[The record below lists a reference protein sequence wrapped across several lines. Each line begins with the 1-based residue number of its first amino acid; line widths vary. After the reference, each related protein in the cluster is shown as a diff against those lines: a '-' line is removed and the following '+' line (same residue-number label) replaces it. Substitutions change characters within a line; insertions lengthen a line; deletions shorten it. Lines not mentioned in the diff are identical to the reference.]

1 MSDLF
6 ASQSDYDRLVALVG
20 PKEAARRLRRSR
32 AEVRPNDIEF
42 SAINAMGDVGEDGM
56 ENDGTDFAVAGE
68 DAADGNANDG
78 VNLAVG
84 PKADAYADWE
94 RRNAAFME
102 KAKAQRLAQFDNAK
116 AYIEQNYRGP
126 GLSEQ
131 LFAISQALLSPRK
144 MPGFSGTLAN
154 ISPVFTQIAKAQ
166 RTAAQERAEALMKLQ
181 QQYQS
186 GEIEAQGDV
195 LKNELALMRARA
207 AANKPQYI
215 RTEDPSG
222 KVTITPV
229 FPNGQ
234 PSQTQNDGPTF
245 ENTRYIK
252 NQTEIIKLPP
262 EIKYFIAVDDPNQTP
277 RPIPGR

>member
-1 MSDLF
+1 MSDFF
-6 ASQSDYDRLVALVG
+6 ASQADYDRLVALVG
-20 PKEAARRLRRSR
+20 PKEAARRLRRSG

-42 SAINAMGDVGEDGM
+42 SAINAMGDGGEDGM

-68 DAADGNANDG
+68 DAADNNANDG

-102 KAKAQRLAQFDNAK
+102 KARAQRLAQFNNAK

-154 ISPVFTQIAKAQ
+154 ISPVFTQIAKAR

-186 GEIEAQGDV
+186 GELEAQGDI

-207 AANKPQYI
+207 AAGKKTGAMPTARLGQDMRI
-215 RTEDPSG
+215 RHSKYGTE
-222 KVTITPV
+222 
-229 FPNGQ
+229 
-234 PSQTQNDGPTF
+234 
-245 ENTRYIK
+245 
-252 NQTEIIKLPP
+252 IKLPVP
-262 EIKYFIAVDDPNQTP
+262 EDIDELQTYLSDPDVSEDEKAAA
-277 RPIPGR
+277 RREFDGLYGYGASEIYGE

>member
-1 MSDLF
+1 MSDFF
-6 ASQSDYDRLVALVG
+6 ASQADYDRLVALVG
-20 PKEAARRLRRSR
+20 PKEAARRLRRSG

-42 SAINAMGDVGEDGM
+42 SAINAMGDGGEDGM

-68 DAADGNANDG
+68 DAADNNANDG

-94 RRNAAFME
+94 SRNTAFME
-102 KAKAQRLAQFDNAK
+102 KAKAQRLKQFNNAK

-144 MPGFSGTLAN
+144 MPGFRGTLAN

-181 QQYQS
+181 QQYQT
-186 GEIEAQGDV
+186 GELEAQGDI
-195 LKNELALMRARA
+195 LKNELALLKARTA
-207 AANKPQYI
+207 GTKPRKVWASDLSQWVS
-215 RTEDPSG
+215 EDEPVGTGITHTPKGTGLTLTKYTDGTWRLDLDDGGQAIYDG
-222 KVTITPV
+222 KGKKI
-229 FPNGQ
+229 G
-234 PSQTQNDGPTF
+234 
-245 ENTRYIK
+245 
-252 NQTEIIKLPP
+252 EIPAGGVK
-262 EIKYFIAVDDPNQTP
+262 
-277 RPIPGR
+277 

>member
-1 MSDLF
+1 MSDFF
-6 ASQSDYDRLVALVG
+6 ASQADYDRLVALIG
-20 PKEAARRLRRSR
+20 PKKAARRLRMSG
-32 AEVRPNDIEF
+32 AEVRPNDVEF
-42 SAINAMGDVGEDGM
+42 SAINAMGDGGEDGM
-56 ENDGTDFAVAGE
+56 EDDETDFAVAGE
-68 DAADGNANDG
+68 DAADDNANDG

-102 KAKAQRLAQFDNAK
+102 KAKAQRLAQFNNAK

-186 GEIEAQGDV
+186 GELEAQGDV
-195 LKNELALMRARA
+195 LKNELALMRARTA
-207 AANKPQYI
+207 GMKPRKAWASDLSQWVSEDEPVRTGLTHTPEGSGLTLTKYTDGTWRLDLEGGGQAIYDDKGNKV
-215 RTEDPSG
+215 G
-222 KVTITPV
+222 
-229 FPNGQ
+229 
-234 PSQTQNDGPTF
+234 
-245 ENTRYIK
+245 
-252 NQTEIIKLPP
+252 EIPAGGVK
-262 EIKYFIAVDDPNQTP
+262 
-277 RPIPGR
+277 